1 MDDIGLTAE
10 GEVKIY
16 ILPTFQVFN
25 EYDKKNLLSE
35 YQAVVEKMFEQQFN
49 YRHSLKAP
57 SELSDYSY
65 RLDRKIT

>member
-1 MDDIGLTAE
+1 MEDIGLTAD
-10 GEVKIY
+10 GDIKLYV
-16 ILPTFQVFN
+16 LPNFQVLS
-25 EYDKKNLLSE
+25 EHERKNLLSD
-35 YQAVVEKMFEQQFN
+35 YQTQVEKMFEQQFN